1 MWIRG
6 SVGSKGLRTI
16 ALEKREFLMFRRKS
30 AKSKLESLERFV
42 HQLFIFYKAR
52 VKIIREEGIRTADLF
67 NAYD

>member
-16 ALEKREFLMFRRKS
+16 ALEKREFLLFRRKS

-42 HQLFIFYKAR
+42 HQFIFYKAR